1 MWKTSILSSA
11 ADHLLDS
18 KRIKLADSK
27 SQRKTTTQH
36 KTASLSHCLLT
47 QFRTKNKFIE
57 YCVPHKFSTF
67 LRCATNLFIL
77 LCQIDEITTKVAVC
91 YDNDGMVGAPTE

>member
-27 SQRKTTTQH
+27 SKRKTTTQ
-36 KTASLSHCLLT
+36 
-47 QFRTKNKFIE
+47 Q
-57 YCVPHKFSTF
+57 
-67 LRCATNLFIL
+67 
-77 LCQIDEITTKVAVC
+77 D
-91 YDNDGMVGAPTE
+91 YDSCS